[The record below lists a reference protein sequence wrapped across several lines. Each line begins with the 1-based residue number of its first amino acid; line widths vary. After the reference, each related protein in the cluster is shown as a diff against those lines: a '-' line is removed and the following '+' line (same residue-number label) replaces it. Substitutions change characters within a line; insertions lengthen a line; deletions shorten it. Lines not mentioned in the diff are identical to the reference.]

1 MQHIRISSALLHNYQ
16 KYSSLEQPPLIGSL
30 FCRSEIQTWQ
40 DYFFC
45 SRSLWTKS
53 QHHWAAFSS
62 ELGFFSRLT
71 CLIQCLTAGGRRAH
85 FFFADCKLRGI
96 VLFVTNTEAC
106 GFKRKCN
113 SIAGHDFK
121 TIELILNS
129 ERNTFPLYSS
139 QAKPKEQLYQ
149 MRT

>member
-85 FFFADCKLRGI
+85 FFFADCKLGPYSVDI
-96 VLFVTNTEAC
+96 LGYVGGLFHLQSQLWIISPAECLTCFE
-106 GFKRKCN
+106 
-113 SIAGHDFK
+113 S
-121 TIELILNS
+121 L
-129 ERNTFPLYSS
+129 SS
-139 QAKPKEQLYQ
+139 GREKSQLFL
-149 MRT
+149 RAHLVRSP